1 MKEDKI
7 HLLIKEA
14 IRLAPDFRKQFSRIK
29 INSES
34 KLTPHQYYSLILIY
48 KHEKLSMGEI
58 ADKLGVS
65 NQQITRIMDGLVDLR
80 LVERFVD
87 PTNRR
92 LVQTKINDNG
102 KKVIREYEKALSQN
116 WVTELSVLTIEE
128 IEASIEHLKALNK
141 ILEKTAFPRVH

>member
-1 MKEDKI
+1 
-7 HLLIKEA
+7 
-14 IRLAPDFRKQFSRIK
+14 
-29 INSES
+29 
-34 KLTPHQYYSLILIY
+34 
-48 KHEKLSMGEI
+48 MGEI

-141 ILEKTAFPRVH
+141 ILEKTALPRVH